1 LPQVRP
7 QRENEPR
14 RPCTVVILSRSSG
27 TGSASTTILAFSEMA
42 GVPAKALRL
51 SRRSLALKRIIA
63 PLSLLFVVALAG
75 CSSTPGTVASSV
87 SPAGSA
93 VASSVSP
100 AGSAVASSVSPTEA
114 AVASPTST
122 PVAGGA
128 ATDFCGAFKE
138 LQALNDA
145 PSGDLATMG
154 AQFQA
159 AAADMRKYAPAEI
172 KDAANT
178 YAAVMDNI
186 GKAAAGGTFDE
197 AALQKAIADGMAG
210 NAKDIGT
217 TAVWVAKN
225 CSL

>member
-1 LPQVRP
+1 MRP

-27 TGSASTTILAFSEMA
+27 TGSASTTILAFSETA

-186 GKAAAGGTFDE
+186 GKAATGGTFDE

>member
-1 LPQVRP
+1 MRP

-27 TGSASTTILAFSEMA
+27 TGSASTTILAFSETA

-100 AGSAVASSVSPTEA
+100 TEA
-114 AVASPTST
+114 AVASPAST
-122 PVAGGA
+122 PVAGGT

-225 CSL
+225 CNL

>member
-1 LPQVRP
+1 VRP

-27 TGSASTTILAFSEMA
+27 TGSASTTILAFSETA

-225 CSL
+225 CNL

>member
-1 LPQVRP
+1 VRP

-27 TGSASTTILAFSEMA
+27 TGSASTTILAFSETA